1 MEALLLYK
9 LLIMKNS
16 NKINSV
22 ILKAK
27 QTIAE
32 YEKVVKS
39 IDAKLEENIV
49 VDTPLNETSYSKKQA
64 IARNKMLRKMRQSG
78 TKAFHKMV

>member
-1 MEALLLYK
+1 
-9 LLIMKNS
+9 MKNS
-16 NKINSV
+16 NKVNS
-22 ILKAK
+22 IIQKAK

-32 YEKVVKS
+32 YERVVKS
-39 IDAKLEENIV
+39 LDIEVEESIV

-78 TKAFHKMV
+78 NKAFHKMV

>member
-78 TKAFHKMV
+78 NKAFHKMV

>member
-1 MEALLLYK
+1 
-9 LLIMKNS
+9 MKNS
-16 NKINSV
+16 NKVNS
-22 ILKAK
+22 IIRKAK

-32 YEKVVKS
+32 YERVVKS
-39 IDAKLEENIV
+39 LDIELEESIV

-78 TKAFHKMV
+78 NKAFHKMV

>member
-1 MEALLLYK
+1 
-9 LLIMKNS
+9 MKNS
-16 NKINSV
+16 SKVNSI

-27 QTIAE
+27 KTIAE

-39 IDAKLEENIV
+39 LDIELEESII
-49 VDTPLNETSYSKKQA
+49 VDTPLNETSYSKQQA

-78 TKAFHKMV
+78 NKAFHKII